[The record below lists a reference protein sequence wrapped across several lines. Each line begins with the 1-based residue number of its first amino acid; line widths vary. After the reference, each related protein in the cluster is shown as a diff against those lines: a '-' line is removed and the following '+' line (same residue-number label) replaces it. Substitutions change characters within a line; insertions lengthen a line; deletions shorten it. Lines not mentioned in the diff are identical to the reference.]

1 MSMRRLPSVE
11 IPRRIL
17 NDLYAHAIQS
27 LPEECCGLIVG
38 TDEDRFERLVRC
50 RNEMTMRH
58 RQDPVEYPRDGTE
71 AFYMNSLDYMI
82 VYEEAEARGARVT
95 AVYHSHVGVGAYFS
109 GMDLDYAE
117 SENFPFPDADH
128 IVVAIFDR
136 KVDSVGFLPEGMGT
150 ASRFSGARSLRPNH
164 EDLHAPCSLSGW
176 CSLHPGC
183 AGTGRGAKR
192 NPGRSDRV
200 HLSSGRRSAPPR
212 RSARNAKRERQ
223 EARTRTTRML
233 RSSI

>member
-1 MSMRRLPSVE
+1 MVGKDAIRQVERQMIDAENNGQRRIDVDEALPSVE

-50 RNEMTMRH
+50 RNEMTMHH

-109 GMDLDYAE
+109 GMDLTYAE

-136 KVDSVGFLPEGMGT
+136 KVDSVGFFRKGGEGQSFLGHT
-150 ASRFSGARSLRPNH
+150 II
-164 EDLHAPCSLSGW
+164 
-176 CSLHPGC
+176 
-183 AGTGRGAKR
+183 
-192 NPGRSDRV
+192 
-200 HLSSGRRSAPPR
+200 SS
-212 RSARNAKRERQ
+212 E
-223 EARTRTTRML
+223 T
-233 RSSI
+233 